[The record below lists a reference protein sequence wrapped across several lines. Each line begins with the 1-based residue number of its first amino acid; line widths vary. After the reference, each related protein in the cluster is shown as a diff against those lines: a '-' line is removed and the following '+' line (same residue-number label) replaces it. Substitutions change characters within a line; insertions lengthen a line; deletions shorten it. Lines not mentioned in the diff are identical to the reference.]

1 MSKYLER
8 LIEIKFWLNHYPSKF
23 LQSLTTSLAVLVM
36 LLSSDYN
43 NFSAIFIIFLVFS
56 VFYGRRAFLFKLRA
70 QYKDFIKLLQIDTF
84 SVLNAGK
91 IFSKWSSLIT
101 KSSFLIIP
109 WIIEKWMNAKIFYAA
124 LSTIVYKINYKIINT
139 YEITCA

>member
-1 MSKYLER
+1 
-8 LIEIKFWLNHYPSKF
+8 
-23 LQSLTTSLAVLVM
+23 M

-91 IFSKWSSLIT
+91 IFSK
-101 KSSFLIIP
+101 
-109 WIIEKWMNAKIFYAA
+109 
-124 LSTIVYKINYKIINT
+124 
-139 YEITCA
+139 

>member
-1 MSKYLER
+1 MLWDI
-8 LIEIKFWLNHYPSKF
+8 LTIQIDFSKF

-70 QYKDFIKLLQIDTF
+70 QYKDFIKLRLTD
-84 SVLNAGK
+84 LK
-91 IFSKWSSLIT
+91 PWE
-101 KSSFLIIP
+101 II
-109 WIIEKWMNAKIFYAA
+109 IRDH
-124 LSTIVYKINYKIINT
+124 
-139 YEITCA
+139 